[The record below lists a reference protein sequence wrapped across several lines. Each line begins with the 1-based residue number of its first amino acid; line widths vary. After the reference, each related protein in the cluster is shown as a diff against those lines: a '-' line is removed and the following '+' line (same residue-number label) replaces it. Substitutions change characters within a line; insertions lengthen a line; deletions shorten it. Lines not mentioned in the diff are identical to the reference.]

1 MLLSMMVIL
10 AITSTILELMIAARV
25 PIWRKLSYKY
35 PLFNLVNSLFLSF
48 IVGIAFGAN
57 GLVALGA
64 GVISTILSFPGYKF
78 LHYNYDSEEALLLGK
93 SRYAH
98 FSDTLKVTIDK
109 WRSVLKD
116 FFKVVYIIV
125 KIITLP
131 IIVVRYM
138 IKGYKIIIDLFVSTF
153 SFRKRT
159 TS

>member
-48 IVGIAFGAN
+48 IIGIAFGAN

-64 GVISTILSFPGYKF
+64 GVISTILSLPGYRF
-78 LHYNYDSEEALLLGK
+78 LHYNYDSEKALLLGK
-93 SRYAH
+93 SCYAH
-98 FSDTLKVTIDK
+98 FTDTLKVSIDK
-109 WRSVLKD
+109 WRSALKD
-116 FFKVVYIIV
+116 FFSVIFILV
-125 KIITLP
+125 KIVTFP
-131 IIVVRYM
+131 IIVVRYA
-138 IKGYKIIIDLFVSTF
+138 IKGYKVMIDFFVSFF